1 MSSTCLYSARPQWV
15 SWPSYI
21 VFRGIWLTGLSLS
34 VLFIKNNIESSQGI
48 TACDVNMKH
57 QLCVAQ
63 MPWEVSE
70 SLWNF
75 HFRIQNFKQIP
86 FSCIYTTLHSIAV
99 IQALGIRPANV
110 QYKLTFS
117 IPRTCTT
124 CVFWTIPI
132 SIPYPLSKWIHSHL
146 LFFFLY
152 CFLMPWPLSGRQ
164 LCCSTNI
171 FLCCETTVKSSDH
184 FA

>member
-1 MSSTCLYSARPQWV
+1 MSSTCLYSARPQCV

-21 VFRGIWLTGLSLS
+21 VFRGIWLTGLPLS

-48 TACDVNMKH
+48 TACDVNTKH

-70 SLWNF
+70 TLWNF
-75 HFRIQNFKQIP
+75 HFRSQNFKQIA

-99 IQALGIRPANV
+99 IQALGTRPANV

-117 IPRTCTT
+117 IPHTCTI
-124 CVFWTIPI
+124 VSFKLFP
-132 SIPYPLSKWIHSHL
+132 SQPLTLCLNESTL
-146 LFFFLY
+146 TFFFFFSLLLPDALA
-152 CFLMPWPLSGRQ
+152 FVWKAALL
-164 LCCSTNI
+164 
-171 FLCCETTVKSSDH
+171 
-184 FA
+184 